1 MPGSVLVCARPLPNP
16 HWHTSKF
23 FEFSGS
29 GYHKCGGD
37 TGSLSPGT
45 NSDLVTE
52 APYVVGSPRSPS
64 PNSGGTVCDHG
75 TNRSPTLGFIPLECL
90 PHGVCDRHATVTI
103 SPPRGL
109 S

>member
-52 APYVVGSPRSPS
+52 APLCSRF
-64 PNSGGTVCDHG
+64 T
-75 TNRSPTLGFIPLECL
+75 TLAVPEFQW
-90 PHGVCDRHATVTI
+90 D
-103 SPPRGL
+103 GL
-109 S
+109 